1 MTWYG
6 SMSHEFLRHIFAF
19 CLGLV
24 SNKWWRHQME
34 TFSAL
39 LAIYAGNS
47 PVPGEF
53 PALRPVTRSFDISF
67 DLRRNKRLNKQSW
80 GWWFETLLRP
90 LWRQCNEF
98 YPCISLSGAGVV
110 TAGMIKPWTVFVI
123 ESYLSDI
130 LIIYNDQNKTKH
142 NKKHMHMGQVM
153 KLRLSCYLV
162 LLSIDS
168 KTR

>member
-24 SNKWWRHQME
+24 STKWWRHQME

-53 PALRPVTRSFDISF
+53 PAQRPVTRSFDISF

-98 YPCISLSGAGVV
+98 YPCISLQWCWG
-110 TAGMIKPWTVFVI
+110 
-123 ESYLSDI
+123 SYCWNDKTLNSI
-130 LIIYNDQNKTKH
+130 CNRIIFIWYLNNIQWSKQNKAQQKAYAYGSGHETAA
-142 NKKHMHMGQVM
+142 
-153 KLRLSCYLV
+153 V
-162 LLSIDS
+162 LLPGFAINW
-168 KTR
+168 